1 MESIQ
6 IDGVGL
12 NVTYFKDKTE
22 ADFIAEVMP
31 VLPGK
36 FGNDK
41 EKKAWLKS
49 AFILLKKSK

>member
-31 VLPGK
+31 VLPGI
-36 FGNDK
+36 FGSDK